1 MQNISTFKI
10 PSEIISG
17 GIVTEIRT
25 IMQDNEPWF
34 VAKDVAD
41 VLGFTSDSAMSKA
54 LYDLEEDEK
63 ADLILNQ
70 VSSNGVSQNRKV
82 KIVSESGLY
91 SLIMRSRKP
100 VAKPFQKWVTKDVLP
115 SIRKTGSYS
124 LNKENELEKN
134 LIALKFAQEN
144 LAVSEEDRVKM
155 ARDLFESL
163 GLQNQYLPTYVDG
176 EPAFSLTHLLKKFG
190 VKMSSQKVYLLLE
203 NENIIEKKSRKSSKK
218 RIVKDKKGNEK
229 EENILKT
236 FWSIKDEKFGKNSV
250 NSHGTSRQTQILFYE
265 KTFEELL
272 QKLELLQIS

>member
-1 MQNISTFKI
+1 VKIITQDFNGANIRFVLDSSKEF
-10 PSEIISG
+10 
-17 GIVTEIRT
+17 
-25 IMQDNEPWF
+25 F
-34 VAKDVAD
+34 VAKDVATL
-41 VLGFTSDSAMSKA
+41 LGYRDTDQAIRKHCKKVVSFLTILKPVETTG
-54 LYDLEEDEK
+54 L
-63 ADLILNQ
+63 DLISIFGANYK
-70 VSSNGVSQNRKV
+70 NV
-82 KIVSESGLY
+82 K
-91 SLIMRSRKP
+91 LIPEGDVWRLIARSRLPEAEKIEEWI
-100 VAKPFQKWVTKDVLP
+100 FEEVLP

-203 NENIIEKKSRKSSKK
+203 SENIIEKKSRKSSKK
-218 RIVKDKKGNEK
+218 RMVKDKKGDEK

-272 QKLELLQIS
+272 QKLELTQQIS

>member
-10 PSEIISG
+10 PSEIVSG

-25 IMQDNEPWF
+25 IMQDDEPWF
-34 VAKDVAD
+34 FAKDVAD
-41 VLGFTSDSAMSKA
+41 VLGIKNSRDAIA
-54 LYDLEEDEK
+54 DLDEDE
-63 ADLILNQ
+63 LM
-70 VSSNGVSQNRKV
+70 SV
-82 KIVSESGLY
+82 KTTSTNSTDTRLKEFNIISESGFYRLV
-91 SLIMRSRKP
+91 MRSRKP
-100 VAKPFQKWVTKDVLP
+100 IAKPFQKWVTKDVLP

-203 NENIIEKKSRKSSKK
+203 SENIIEKKSRKSSKK

-272 QKLELLQIS
+272 QKLELTQQIS

>member
-1 MQNISTFKI
+1 MKSNVSTFKV
-10 PSEIISG
+10 PAEIIAD
-17 GIVTEIRT
+17 VEIRT
-25 IMQDNEPWF
+25 ILKNDEPWF
-34 VAKDVAD
+34 FARDVAE
-41 VLGFTSDSAMSKA
+41 VLGLSKQAMTDGFSS
-54 LYDLEEDEK
+54 LDDDELGTVK
-63 ADLILNQ
+63 LNPDNTQ
-70 VSSNGVSQNRKV
+70 TREF
-82 KIVSESGLY
+82 KIISESGLY

-203 NENIIEKKSRKSSKK
+203 SENIIEKKSRKSSKK

-229 EENILKT
+229 EENIIKT
-236 FWSIKDEKFGKNSV
+236 FWSVKDKKFGKNSV

-265 KTFEELL
+265 KNFEELL